1 MKHKAARR
9 TWEAM
14 LKFSND
20 EALSERDWDA
30 LSWATLIDR
39 GRLAFEPGN
48 VRVAR
53 SQAERADNLVFY
65 RSLGAHT
72 VH

>member
-1 MKHKAARR
+1 MKHARR

-20 EALSERDWDA
+20 EELTEREWAA
-30 LSWATLIDR
+30 LSWVTLIDR
-39 GRLAFEPGN
+39 ERLVFEPGN
-48 VRVAR
+48 VRLAT
-53 SQAERADNLVFY
+53 SQAERDDNLAY